1 MAFFIGG
8 ESDHAVATMPQG
20 RRVLFADVDIDVPR
34 KTGTMLVTLL
44 EPFCPVDDVLNADI
58 VFSLVPGRKAREV
71 LRLYSAISVVLVDP
85 DEIVALLIVTL
96 HVFERRIEEAF
107 LRPIDVQHS
116 SVFAQLHRPLRKLA
130 LRLQL
135 HH

>member
-1 MAFFIGG
+1 MAFFVSG
-8 ESDHAVATMPQG
+8 ESNHAVATMPQG
-20 RRVLFADVDIDVPR
+20 RRVLFADVDIDVPC
-34 KTGTMLVTLL
+34 KTGTMLVALL

-85 DEIVALLIVTL
+85 DEIIALLIVTL
-96 HVFERRIEEAF
+96 HVFERRIEESF
-107 LRPIDVQHS
+107 LWPIDVQHP
-116 SVFAQLHRPLRKLA
+116 SVFAQLHRPLSKLA
-130 LRLQL
+130 LRFQL